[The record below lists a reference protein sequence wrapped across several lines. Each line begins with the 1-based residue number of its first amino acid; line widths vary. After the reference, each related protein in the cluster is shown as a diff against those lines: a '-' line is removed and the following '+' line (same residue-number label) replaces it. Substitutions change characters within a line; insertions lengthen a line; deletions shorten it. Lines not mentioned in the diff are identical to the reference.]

1 MTKIWLTPLA
11 GRDLAN
17 YGVARVRDQ
26 AFDAVRA
33 LWRRRH
39 AAGLSQK
46 ALADA
51 IGRDQAWVSRNLR
64 APGNWTLRT
73 IGELVQGLH
82 GEIEIIVHATEDL
95 AAQRPNFDAYDGHR
109 GIAENPFALRSG
121 GQILDISRP
130 GDQNIAI
137 TAHGL
142 TNAAQ
147 VIY

>member
-1 MTKIWLTPLA
+1 MSKIWLTPLA

-39 AAGLSQK
+39 ADGLSQK
-46 ALADA
+46 ALADV

-73 IGELVQGLH
+73 IGELTQGLD
-82 GEIEIIVHATEDL
+82 GEIEVIVHAAEDL
-95 AAQRPNFDAYDGHR
+95 AAQRPNFDGYDGDR
-109 GIAENPFALRSG
+109 GVAENSFSLHGS
-121 GQILDISRP
+121 GQILDRGHP
-130 GDQNIAI
+130 GNQEKAL

-142 TNAAQ
+142 ADAAQ
-147 VIY
+147 VIN